1 MRLSTRVLV
10 CAVVAGASVVGCSP
24 RAFLL
29 QGDDKSAEVGYA
41 NDVATAMPVAAKHCA
56 GYGRVPELVSQD
68 MDTAYFDC
76 VSK

>member
-1 MRLSTRVLV
+1 MRFSTMVLA
-10 CAVVAGASVVGCSP
+10 CAVVAGASLVGCSP

-29 QGDDKSAEVGYA
+29 QGDAKSAEVGYA
-41 NDVATAMPVAAKHCA
+41 GDVTTATPVAAKHCA

-76 VSK
+76 GSK